1 MFDSYLRLD
10 GFKYLKWATALSLLC
25 IALYALH
32 DPTDPPNGGTWL
44 GYVLGTVTG
53 GICIWLAWLGVRKR
67 QFSKGASNLRN
78 WVSAHVYL
86 GLSLLVIGSLHA
98 GFQFGWNVH
107 TLAYVL
113 MVLVIVSGIY
123 GIVAYARYPSMITRN
138 RRGTDP
144 DGLLGEILDIDND
157 LLKLADSIG
166 GRTQEMVSRSVQRTQ
181 IGGSWWAQVRG
192 RHQDTSADAIA
203 TVMDEVRGDKP
214 ESDGAAPQQAK
225 MSETMMFM
233 ASRVFKAEDPQR
245 TDKLRRLTGQLAR
258 KQDLVARLN
267 RDITQRARMRAWL
280 YFHVPLTVGLLAA
293 LLVHVIAVFFYW

>member
-1 MFDSYLRLD
+1 M
-10 GFKYLKWATALSLLC
+10 ALSLLC

-44 GYVLGTVTG
+44 GYTLGTLTG

-67 QFSKGASNLRN
+67 QFSQGASNLRS

-107 TLAYVL
+107 TLAYVF

-123 GIVAYARYPSMITRN
+123 GIVVYARYPSLITRN

-144 DGLLGEILDIDND
+144 DGLLREILDIDND
-157 LLKLADSIG
+157 LLKLADNVG
-166 GRTQEMVSRSVQRTQ
+166 GRTQEVVARSVQRTR
-181 IGGSWWAQVRG
+181 IGGGWLAQLRG
-192 RHQDTSADAIA
+192 IRGNPSAEAIA
-203 TVMDEVRGDKP
+203 TVLDEADTSKKPAADADKK
-214 ESDGAAPQQAK
+214 QAS

-245 TDKLRRLTGQLAR
+245 TEKLRRITAQLAR

-267 RDITQRARMRAWL
+267 RDITHRARMRAWL
-280 YFHVPLTVGLLAA
+280 FLHIPLTEGLLAA

>member
-1 MFDSYLRLD
+1 MFDSFLRLER
-10 GFKYLKWATALSLLC
+10 FKYLKVAVALSLLC

-44 GYVLGTVTG
+44 GYTLGTLTG

-67 QFSKGASNLRN
+67 QFSQGASNLRS

-107 TLAYVL
+107 TLAYVF

-123 GIVAYARYPSMITRN
+123 GIVVYARYPSLITRN

-144 DGLLGEILDIDND
+144 DGLLREILDIDND
-157 LLKLADSIG
+157 LLKLADKVG
-166 GRTQEMVSRSVQRTQ
+166 GRTQEGVARSVQRTR
-181 IGGSWWAQVRG
+181 IGGGWLAQLRG
-192 RHQDTSADAIA
+192 IRGNPSAEAIA
-203 TVMDEVRGDKP
+203 TVLDEADTSKKPAADADKK
-214 ESDGAAPQQAK
+214 QAS

-245 TDKLRRLTGQLAR
+245 TEKLRRITAQLAR

-267 RDITQRARMRAWL
+267 RDITHRARMRAWL
-280 YFHVPLTVGLLAA
+280 FLHIPLTVGLLAA